1 MRRILCSL
9 RFHLKAKWVKGLPQG
24 GKKIPGAKHMGVKDF
39 TPTTAPTLPKKL
51 INSILGMLWGWG
63 TQEDHN
69 LILKCSSDHP
79 LLPDTTG

>member
-1 MRRILCSL
+1 MFSQVP
-9 RFHLKAKWVKGLPQG
+9 FKGKVGQRASPG
-24 GKKIPGAKHMGVKDF
+24 RKKNPGAKHMGVKDF

-63 TQEDHN
+63 TQEDQN
-69 LILKCSSDHP
+69 LILRRDSDHT

>member
-1 MRRILCSL
+1 
-9 RFHLKAKWVKGLPQG
+9 
-24 GKKIPGAKHMGVKDF
+24 MGVKDF

-63 TQEDHN
+63 TQEDQN
-69 LILKCSSDHP
+69 LILKRDSDHT